1 MTNPIVRSAGIL
13 IGRVALGVI
22 FLAHGLQKFQQ
33 NGWTGPQTGFDMMG
47 VPAASFS
54 AFVVTWLEILGGI
67 ALIVGLLTP
76 VVAALFTL
84 DMIGALFIAHVD
96 NGIWVS
102 DGGYEFVLALGAGAL
117 LLAVIGAGRFS
128 VDAVLGSKVRWLAA
142 DDTRS
147 RDLVGTSR

>member
-67 ALIVGLLTP
+67 ALIVGVLTP
-76 VVAALFTL
+76 IIAALFVI
-84 DMIGALFIAHVD
+84 DMVGALFIAHVD
-96 NGIWVS
+96 SGIWVS
-102 DGGYEFVLALGAGAL
+102 DGGYEFVLALAAGSL
-117 LLAVIGAGRFS
+117 LLAVVGAGRFS
-128 VDAVLGSKVRWLAA
+128 VDAALGSKVSWLAT
-142 DDTRS
+142 DDSRS
-147 RDLVGTSR
+147 GELAGTSR